1 MTQQS
6 FLNWHSLLWIFLTW
20 TSAFSAWA
28 QPYPAT
34 YQLENPRGGIWANM
48 PYRLYFNDGTKIIR
62 APSEVEV
69 IEDEAV
75 HGITDS
81 KGFTSVILLDK
92 SPKAEDVI
100 LIRRVG
106 SGYYGITMRLIVP
119 EPKSDEEL
127 VSNNQDKKESV
138 PFTNVDYRMKICNR
152 KTFRGI
158 TNKNGLTYYYTSKKP
173 CDASLY
179 LWE

>member
-1 MTQQS
+1 MMQRI
-6 FLNWHSLLWIFLTW
+6 FLNRHPFFGVVWAWIST
-20 TSAFSAWA
+20 FSAWA

-34 YQLENPRGGIWANM
+34 YQLENPKGGFWANM
-48 PYRLYFNDGTKIIR
+48 PYRLYFKDGTKIIR

-69 IEDEAV
+69 IEDQVV
-75 HGITDS
+75 HGITDG

-92 SPKAEDVI
+92 SPKPEDVI

-106 SGYYGITMRLIVP
+106 SGYYGITMLLIVP
-119 EPKSDEEL
+119 EPKSDAEL
-127 VSNNQDKKESV
+127 LSKDQDEKEKI

-152 KTFRGI
+152 KTYRGI

-173 CDASLY
+173 CNASLY